1 MRILAVGLAT
11 TTLQS
16 PPSARAQ
23 PPEVSEHRLS
33 LKPLDLSQ
41 VPTTDEL
48 MAAGQ
53 LGGPLV
59 PTRECKDDQR
69 DAAARLDFGRA
80 IEEWN
85 QHHYPKAVALFRR
98 YVKDFPDS
106 PWAAEA
112 ELHIGCDATYNG
124 RYTEAQA
131 IFEKLI
137 GEQQGKVHEGAR
149 MMLGKA
155 RQRLAVLKVEQN
167 NLEEAGAHFAALLDS
182 PDWRHRTYA
191 SHWIQRL
198 SRYKSAKQ
206 ALLTCGVDALA
217 YALDRFEQTQ
227 PGLALTAGVSLG
239 ERAASL
245 RTKVPATMRGHSL
258 HSLVTM
264 AAEYGHDLIGLELAS
279 TDLPR
284 LPLPA
289 ILHIVPRHTGDLGH
303 FWVLDKV
310 EGERVELFDPQS
322 ERRFRQ
328 TTTELAQ
335 EWTGKTLVIVANPA
349 VRRPGFRSLEGG
361 AASLPGRR
369 LDISEMEDNSG
380 GCCGEP
386 PPEDD
391 LGDACKKPGNPAC
404 KCKCSE
410 GSPRWTVNVVNLN
423 LFVTDTPLWYDPPI
437 GPPVS
442 IILSYNSLSATE
454 HHEPFGNKWQFN
466 YGSYLVV
473 DPADTVLLFM
483 PDGRRDVFSPDG
495 VGGYRRPYQVFNTL
509 TRLAE
514 NHFELRF
521 PDGVVYVYRIP
532 PGTSS
537 QQPFLTEI
545 RDAYNQR
552 LLFGYDANVH
562 LTTITAADGKVFT
575 LSYDANGLCTEVADP
590 FGRSARFEHDAHRNL
605 LRISDMGGYSSSFT
619 YDPNVNLTSLS
630 DERGTWEFWIE
641 PADHQEAYSNDY
653 PPPGD
658 LMWESS
664 RMTVTNPS
672 GGKEEYMYFGGGDEY
687 GEGYTWYVSP
697 RDYVPWESSLINNF
711 QLRVPKTRYFFRGMN
726 SGRRGEF
733 SKILYPEGDSVQYG
747 YDLATGDRISETD
760 AHGHI
765 QQYALN
771 SMGRVTSTIDAQG
784 TPTAFI
790 YAANGVDL
798 LSVSNG
804 LGAIRMTYNAQHD
817 LVSLTD
823 RLTNTTTFAYNTNG
837 QILSQVDALGI
848 TNEYLYGPDQ
858 RLAEFRRAGQ
868 TLERFTYDA
877 VGRVRTRTDATGLT
891 VTNDYNPLNQVVRVT
906 YPDGRFE
913 SYAYSTCCPRLLDS
927 VTDRGGRTTAFIHDA
942 LKRLI
947 QTVNPEGGITQ
958 FGYDANGNRTSLTDP
973 NGNVTTFTYDLDNR
987 LIRKTYADG
996 KGLSFG
1002 YDQAGLLTTRTNARG
1017 ITTTYTYDANH
1028 NLLTTTYSDDTPG
1041 VTNTYD
1047 AFNRLTHVLDGVG
1060 TNAYAYDANSRL
1072 VSSDGPWAD
1081 DTITYAFDALG
1092 RRTNLVVQ
1100 GSQPTGYA
1108 YDSLNRLTGV
1118 RVGAQTY
1125 AYTYAAGASPMVQR
1139 LDRPNGSFTTYQY
1152 DGLNRLTILSNR
1164 RSTSEVINEFLYTYN
1179 AQDLRDTET
1188 VNNGLALTL
1197 TNQCVT
1203 YDYNRLNQLL
1213 TAAPPSQAFAY
1224 DADGNMT
1231 RGFTPDG
1238 NHFTATY
1245 YADSRLKSV
1254 AVTDNGTLAYQF
1266 TYRYGWLDFV
1276 AQSQQYH
1283 PGQGTNEIRYVR
1295 NRYAVVQERDS
1306 TNALL
1311 REYAWSRQKAG
1322 GIGSLLNLRYS
1333 GRDYSFLYDGKGNVA
1348 SALNDTQLPAAA
1360 YAYDEFGSLV
1370 AASENISQPFGF
1382 STKPYNRFT
1391 GFSDFGF
1398 RFYSV
1403 AHGRWLS
1410 RDPLGELGGI
1420 NLYGFSRNSPV
1431 NFVDPL
1437 GLIFEQIWDDPNQR
1451 ARHKC
1456 DAISPEDFLDY
1467 ARGKSLS
1474 DLQNEETGGGT
1485 SSTAGGPSSHRY
1497 VVDPA
1502 NPNQVID
1509 MRHFLVVGPQGEFV
1523 GLVGEVLQR
1532 IQGYSDSAFDAQ
1544 DFLSNKLGSDFF
1556 GTYDPKKN
1564 FDDQLREFFDKRRN
1578 SCQ

>member
-11 TTLQS
+11 ATLQS

-59 PTRECKDDQR
+59 PTRESKDDQR

-85 QHHYPKAVALFRR
+85 QHHYQKAVALFRR

-217 YALDRFEQTQ
+217 YALERFEQTQ
-227 PGLALTAGVSLG
+227 PGLALTAGVGLG
-239 ERAASL
+239 ARAASL

-258 HSLVTM
+258 HSLVTL

-335 EWTGKTLVIVANPA
+335 EWTGKALVIVANSA

-361 AASLPGRR
+361 TASLPGRQ

-495 VGGYRRPYQVFNTL
+495 AGGYRRPYQVFNTL

-514 NHFELRF
+514 NHFELHF
-521 PDGVVYVYRIP
+521 PDGTVYVYRIP

-590 FGRSARFEHDAHRNL
+590 FGRSARFEHDAQRNL
-605 LRISDMGGYSSSFT
+605 LRISDMGGYWSSFT
-619 YDPNVNLTSLS
+619 YDPSVNLTSLS

-641 PADHQEAYSNDY
+641 PADHLEAYSNDY

-687 GEGYTWYVSP
+687 GEGYTWYVRP

-733 SKILYPEGDSVQYG
+733 SRILSPEGKSVQYG

-771 SMGRVTSTIDAQG
+771 SMGRVTSTSDAQG
-784 TPTAFI
+784 TLTAFI

-804 LGAIRMTYNAQHD
+804 LGQALMSYNAQHD

-823 RLTNTTTFAYNTNG
+823 RLTNTTAFTYNTNG
-837 QILSQVDALGI
+837 QILCQVDALGI

-858 RLAEFRRAGQ
+858 HLVEFRRAGQ

-877 VGRVRTRTDATGLT
+877 VGRVRSRTDATGLT
-891 VTNDYNPLNQVVRVT
+891 VTNDYNALNQVVRVT

-1213 TAAPPSQAFAY
+1213 TSASPSQVFAY
-1224 DADGNMT
+1224 DPEGNLSEGITVDGLP
-1231 RGFTPDG
+1231 FVAVYD
-1238 NHFTATY
+1238 AE
-1245 YADSRLKSV
+1245 SRLTS
-1254 AVTDNGTLAYQF
+1254 LALTNLAGSRMSF
-1266 TYRYGWLDFV
+1266 RYRHSWNFFV
-1276 AQSQQYH
+1276 AGRTYEHQ
-1283 PGQGTNEIRYVR
+1283 GAGTNHVTFVR
-1295 NRYAVVQERDS
+1295 SGPYILQEHVSD
-1306 TNALL
+1306 TAQP
-1311 REYAWSRQKAG
+1311 REYFWGADWGG
-1322 GIGSLLNLRYS
+1322 GIGGLLHGRRDREEYSYLFDGRKNVCAVLNSVEGIAARYTYDAF
-1333 GRDYSFLYDGKGNVA
+1333 GRPVSTDG
-1348 SALNDTQLPAAA
+1348 AL
-1360 YAYDEFGSLV
+1360 V
-1370 AASENISQPFGF
+1370 QPFGF
-1382 STKPYNRFT
+1382 STKSYDAST
-1391 GFSDFGF
+1391 GIYDYGH
-1398 RFYSV
+1398 RFY
-1403 AHGRWLS
+1403 APALGKWLN
-1410 RDPLGELGGI
+1410 RDLLGESAGV
-1420 NLYGFSRNSPV
+1420 NLYS
-1431 NFVDPL
+1431 FVDNDPINNWDAI
-1437 GLIFEQIWDDPNQR
+1437 GLITYRCKKPLKSQLIDGDQRNGPDWPGNPFYHEFLCTRIGNNMHCYGSEPAGNAAWSPGQPSNDTYVPGRCEEYSDDDL
-1451 ARHKC
+1451 C
-1456 DAISPEDFLDY
+1456 DQCL
-1467 ARGKSLS
+1467 
-1474 DLQNEETGGGT
+1474 LQQCGMT
-1485 SSTAGGPSSHRY
+1485 SERPWYG
-1497 VVDPA
+1497 
-1502 NPNQVID
+1502 I
-1509 MRHFLVVGPQGEFV
+1509 GPQGTDCQEWV
-1523 GLVGEVLQR
+1523 
-1532 IQGYSDSAFDAQ
+1532 
-1544 DFLSNKLGSDFF
+1544 
-1556 GTYDPKKN
+1556 
-1564 FDDQLREFFDKRRN
+1564 DDCLRECKK
-1578 SCQ
+1578 SCDRPK